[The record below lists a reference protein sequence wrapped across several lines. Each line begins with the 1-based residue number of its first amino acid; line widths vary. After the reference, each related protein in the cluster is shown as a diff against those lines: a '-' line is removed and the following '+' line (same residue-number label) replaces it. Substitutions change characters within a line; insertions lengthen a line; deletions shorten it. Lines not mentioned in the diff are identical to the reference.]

1 MKKIF
6 DENKKNKILNK
17 NMLFINKSNGKI
29 LSRKRCLNKHRI
41 QAIKAVIKAMIYHL
55 DINSNYI
62 KIPIKQISDE
72 CGLSTFSKSG
82 KKSISRISRLITEF
96 MEPMGFIKI
105 KKEKNKNTDV
115 ISKKIILTPLFF
127 LFFNIKKEK
136 IINKKEIKKKMKI
149 KKIKNNH
156 TCDERSTKKKILDSI
171 INRYSTE
178 ELTKFGSN
186 GLKEMVDKEYFNLK
200 KDSKNI

>member
-1 MKKIF
+1 MEKIF
-6 DENKKNKILNK
+6 DENKKNKILNR
-17 NMLFINKSNGKI
+17 NMLFINKNNGKI
-29 LSRKRCLNKHRI
+29 LSRKRCLNKYRI
-41 QAIKAVIKAMIYHL
+41 QAIKAVIKAIIYHL

-62 KIPIKQISDE
+62 KISIKQISDE
-72 CGLSTFSKSG
+72 CGLSTLSKSG
-82 KKSISRISRLITEF
+82 KKSISRISRLINEF

-105 KKEKNKNTDV
+105 KKERNKNADV

-136 IINKKEIKKKMKI
+136 IINKKEIKKKMTI
-149 KKIKNNH
+149 KKIKKNH
-156 TCDERSTKKKILDSI
+156 TYDEKIIKKKILNSI

-200 KDSKNI
+200 KESKNV

>member
-6 DENKKNKILNK
+6 DKNKKDNILNR
-17 NMLFINKSNGKI
+17 NILFINKINGKI
-29 LSRKRCLNKHRI
+29 LSRRRCLNKHRV
-41 QAIKAVIKAMIYHL
+41 QAIKAVIEYIIYHL

-96 MEPMGFIKI
+96 MEPMGLIKI
-105 KKEKNKNTDV
+105 KKEKNKINNI

-127 LFFNIKKEK
+127 LFFRIKKEK
-136 IINKKEIKKKMKI
+136 IINTKEIKNKVKNKKI
-149 KKIKNNH
+149 KKNH
-156 TCDERSTKKKILDSI
+156 TCDEKRTKKKILYSI

-178 ELTKFGSN
+178 ELTEFGSN
-186 GLKEMVDKEYFNLK
+186 GLKKMVDKEYFNLK
-200 KDSKNI
+200 KEKK